1 MKKWLF
7 LILAIGCEVTGSLSM
22 KAAVE
27 APGFYALTT
36 LGYVGAF
43 VCLFVSLRNG
53 MSLGVGYGIWGASG
67 VAATAV
73 MSMLIFGEP
82 ITLLMG
88 VGLVAVML
96 GVLLVEVGSQLAQ
109 RQRVDQSGAGRSG
122 VDQSG
127 AAQGGVDDA
136 RAPGSTRSTPT
147 GTEATR

>member
-7 LILAIGCEVTGSLSM
+7 LVLAIGCEVTGSLSM

-27 APGFYALTT
+27 SPGFYALAM

-53 MSLGVGYGIWGASG
+53 MSLGVGYGIWGAAG

-96 GVLLVEVGSQLAQ
+96 GVLLVEVGSQLDRRGGA
-109 RQRVDQSGAGRSG
+109 DQSGAGDGRT
-122 VDQSG
+122 
-127 AAQGGVDDA
+127 
-136 RAPGSTRSTPT
+136 PGSIRSTPT
-147 GTEATR
+147 ATEATR

>member
-7 LILAIGCEVTGSLSM
+7 LVLAIGCEVTGSLSM

-27 APGFYALTT
+27 SPGFYALAT

-43 VCLFVSLRNG
+43 VCLFVSLRSG
-53 MSLGVGYGIWGASG
+53 MSLGVGYGIWGAAG

-96 GVLLVEVGSQLAQ
+96 GVLLVEVGSQLDRRGGA
-109 RQRVDQSGAGRSG
+109 DQSGADDGRT
-122 VDQSG
+122 
-127 AAQGGVDDA
+127 
-136 RAPGSTRSTPT
+136 PGSIRSTPT
-147 GTEATR
+147 ATEATR

>member
-1 MKKWLF
+1 VKKWLF
-7 LILAIGCEVTGSLSM
+7 LVLAIGCEVIGSLSM

-27 APGFYALTT
+27 SPGFYALAT
-36 LGYVGAF
+36 LGYGGAF

-53 MSLGVGYGIWGASG
+53 MSLGVGYGIWGAAG

-96 GVLLVEVGSQLAQ
+96 GVLLVEVGSQLDRRGGA
-109 RQRVDQSGAGRSG
+109 DQSGAGDGRT
-122 VDQSG
+122 
-127 AAQGGVDDA
+127 
-136 RAPGSTRSTPT
+136 PGSLCSTPT
-147 GTEATR
+147 ATEATR

>member
-7 LILAIGCEVTGSLSM
+7 LVLAICCEVIGSLSM

-27 APGFYALTT
+27 APGFYALTAV
-36 LGYVGAF
+36 GYVGAF
-43 VCLFVSLRNG
+43 VCLFASLRNG

-73 MSMLIFGEP
+73 MSMMIFGEP
-82 ITLLMG
+82 ITLLMA

-109 RQRVDQSGAGRSG
+109 RNQMDRSGADRG
-122 VDQSG
+122 G
-127 AAQGGVDDA
+127 ADGA
-136 RAPGSTRSTPT
+136 RTPGSTRSTPT
-147 GTEATR
+147 ATEATR

>member
-7 LILAIGCEVTGSLSM
+7 LVLAIGCEVTGSLSM

-27 APGFYALTT
+27 SPGFYALAT

-53 MSLGVGYGIWGASG
+53 MSLGVGYGIWGAAG

-96 GVLLVEVGSQLAQ
+96 GVLLVEVGSQLD
-109 RQRVDQSGAGRSG
+109 RRGG

-127 AAQGGVDDA
+127 ADDG
-136 RAPGSTRSTPT
+136 RTPGSICSTPT
-147 GTEATR
+147 ATEATR

>member
-7 LILAIGCEVTGSLSM
+7 LVLAIGCEVTGSLSM

-27 APGFYALTT
+27 SPGFYALAT

-53 MSLGVGYGIWGASG
+53 MSLGVGYGIWGAAG

-96 GVLLVEVGSQLAQ
+96 GVLLVEVGSPLDRRGGGDQ
-109 RQRVDQSGAGRSG
+109 RGADDGRT
-122 VDQSG
+122 
-127 AAQGGVDDA
+127 
-136 RAPGSTRSTPT
+136 PGSIRSTHT
-147 GTEATR
+147 ATQATR

>member
-7 LILAIGCEVTGSLSM
+7 LVLAIGCEVTGSLSM

-27 APGFYALTT
+27 SPGFYALAT

-73 MSMLIFGEP
+73 MSMMIFGEP
-82 ITLLMG
+82 ITLLMA

-109 RQRVDQSGAGRSG
+109 RNQMDRSGADRG
-122 VDQSG
+122 G
-127 AAQGGVDDA
+127 ADGA
-136 RAPGSTRSTPT
+136 RTPGSTRSTPT
-147 GTEATR
+147 ATEATR